1 MGGGL
6 FARAV
11 GKFLAGL
18 LLTAVLLFVPA
29 GGFGF
34 WQAWLLIGVLF
45 IPMFCAGLV
54 LLRKNPALLERRL
67 NMREERAEQKRAVAL
82 SGVMFLASFLL
93 AGWNFRF
100 RLLVLPD
107 WVSYAAAGVFLLGYV
122 LYAEV
127 LRENEWLSRTVEVRE
142 GQQLVDTGLY
152 GVVRHPMYLSTL
164 LLFLAMPLV
173 LGSLP
178 SLAVSLLYVP
188 IIAGRIR
195 GEEALLTEELAGY
208 ADYQK
213 RVRWRLVP
221 HVW

>member
-1 MGGGL
+1 MGGL
-6 FARAV
+6 FARAL

-18 LLTAVLLFVPA
+18 LLTALLLFVPA

-34 WQAWLLIGVLF
+34 WQAWLLLGVLF
-45 IPMFCAGLV
+45 VPMFCAGLV

-67 NMREERAEQKRAVAL
+67 NMREERAEQKRVVAL
-82 SGVMFLASFLL
+82 SGAMFLAFFLL

-100 RLLVLPD
+100 RWFVLPD
-107 WVSYAAAGVFLLGYV
+107 WASLAAALVFLLGYV

-127 LRENEWLSRTVEVRE
+127 LRENVWLSRTVEVQE
-142 GQQLVDTGLY
+142 GQTLVDTGLY
-152 GVVRHPMYLSTL
+152 GVVRHPMYMSTL

-173 LGSLP
+173 LGSPP

-208 ADYQK
+208 ADYCK

-221 HVW
+221 FVW

>member
-34 WQAWLLIGVLF
+34 WQAWLLIGILF

-127 LRENEWLSRTVEVRE
+127 LRENEWLSRTVEVQE

-164 LLFLAMPLV
+164 LMFLAMPLV